1 MVAIFGLVSFLVVSL
16 TVLPVLVLLLTA
28 FRPQG
33 KLWLDPAGFSLEN
46 FVNLASQP
54 GLGQLISNTVIYVG
68 GTIAIAVLRH
78 AMGVD
83 HRRARISA
91 ARSRCGC

>member
-33 KLWLDPAGFSLEN
+33 KLWLDPAGSRWRTSSTWP
-46 FVNLASQP
+46 ASP
-54 GLGQLISNTVIYVG
+54 GWAS
-68 GTIAIAVLRH
+68 
-78 AMGVD
+78 
-83 HRRARISA
+83 
-91 ARSRCGC
+91 